1 MNTSPTQPMT
11 RRERRLLEEQ
21 GIAPA
26 VSEPTAA
33 APEPQLDPP
42 PAPRSRR
49 ELREAE
55 RAGHTSPIEHPTE
68 PPSQSVPIYTT
79 PLPEL
84 GLVPTP
90 VVQPPEP
97 LPPVFSSA
105 PVQAPAPV
113 LSEPSVDTVPT
124 VSGGQSRT
132 VGDVPSATSSLILPT
147 TPTVDMTSPLSSTGE
162 VLVTGQ
168 ISLPSRIGEQGT
180 APILSHEPD
189 QDEVMDAYV
198 TGEMAAM
205 SRPVRASQAVS
216 GKGDDSDIFLV
227 RRARWGMAAIVTALV
242 AASLGVA
249 AVGLVLLALF
259 TDVLG

>member
-21 GIAPA
+21 GIAPTA
-26 VSEPTAA
+26 V
-33 APEPQLDPP
+33 APEPQLAPQ

-55 RAGHTSPIEHPTE
+55 RAGHTSPIEHSTE
-68 PPSQSVPIYTT
+68 PQVQSVPDHTT

-84 GLVPTP
+84 GPSPTP
-90 VVQPPEP
+90 VVQPEEP
-97 LPPVFSSA
+97 LPPVFGSV
-105 PVQAPAPV
+105 PVQAPVAVPA
-113 LSEPSVDTVPT
+113 EPSVDTVPT
-124 VSGGQSRT
+124 VSGVQSRT
-132 VGDVPSATSSLILPT
+132 VGDVSSATSSLILPA

-168 ISLPSRIGEQGT
+168 ITLPSRIGEQGT
-180 APILSHEPD
+180 APMLTHGAD

-205 SRPVRASQAVS
+205 SKPVRASHAVS

-227 RRARWGMAAIVTALV
+227 RRARWGVAAVVTALV

-259 TDVLG
+259 TDVLA

>member
-1 MNTSPTQPMT
+1 
-11 RRERRLLEEQ
+11 
-21 GIAPA
+21 
-26 VSEPTAA
+26 
-33 APEPQLDPP
+33 
-42 PAPRSRR
+42 
-49 ELREAE
+49 
-55 RAGHTSPIEHPTE
+55 
-68 PPSQSVPIYTT
+68 
-79 PLPEL
+79 
-84 GLVPTP
+84 
-90 VVQPPEP
+90 
-97 LPPVFSSA
+97 
-105 PVQAPAPV
+105 
-113 LSEPSVDTVPT
+113 
-124 VSGGQSRT
+124 
-132 VGDVPSATSSLILPT
+132 LILPT